1 MVLKPQFCRLS
12 MQPLQNLYPLLDKK
26 RKIVI
31 TMHQK
36 PDGDAMGAALAM
48 YHFLLSIGNNVNV
61 ISPTNWAK
69 FLNWMPGC
77 DKVTDFEIN
86 TRQALEHL
94 NEADLL
100 FCLDFNSMH
109 RTKKMETPLLGAKC
123 VKVLIDHH
131 EQPVEEYFDYGKSD
145 IFKSSTCE
153 MVYDFI
159 VQSPYAGKLNLDM
172 AACIYTGI
180 MTDTGSFR
188 FSITSANT
196 HKAVAHL
203 KELGLN
209 HSIIHENIFD
219 NFLENRLRFLGNAL
233 LNRLEVIYEYNTAL
247 MVIPKK
253 DLLKFEIQTG
263 DTEGLVNYLLTIEG
277 IKLGALLIDRS
288 EERKWSFRSKGDF
301 DVNEFARNHFEGGG
315 HKNAAGGRSS
325 ENIEYNVKQFKEV
338 LKQYENE
345 LQ

>member
-1 MVLKPQFCRLS
+1 
-12 MQPLQNLYPLLDKK
+12 MQPIENLYPLLEQE

-36 PDGDAMGAALAM
+36 PDGDAMGAALTLF
-48 YHFLLSIGNNVNV
+48 HFFKVLQHNVSV

-77 DKVTDFEIN
+77 KDVIDYELHTEKCKELIDNCE
-86 TRQALEHL
+86 
-94 NEADLL
+94 LL

-109 RTKKMETPLLGAKC
+109 RTKKMETVLLGAKC
-123 VKVLIDHH
+123 VKALIDHH
-131 EQPVEEYFDYGKSD
+131 EQPVEEHFDYGLSD
-145 IFKSSTCE
+145 AGRSSTCE

-159 VQSPYAGKLNLDM
+159 AGSPFSDKLNLDM

-188 FSITSANT
+188 FSITTAHT
-196 HKAVAHL
+196 HAVVSHL
-203 KELGLN
+203 KRLGLQ
-209 HSIIHENIFD
+209 HSVIHENIYD
-219 NFLENRLRFLGNAL
+219 NFLENRLRFTGNAL
-233 LNRLEVIYEYNTAL
+233 LYHLHVYYEYNTAL
-247 MVIPKK
+247 MAIPKR
-253 DLLKFEIQTG
+253 DILKYEIQTG

-277 IKLGALLIDRS
+277 IKLGALLIDRI

-301 DVNEFARNHFEGGG
+301 DVNEFARAHFEGGG

-325 ENIEYNVKQFKEV
+325 ESLEANIQRFKEV
-338 LKQYENE
+338 IKQYEGE

>member
-1 MVLKPQFCRLS
+1 
-12 MQPLQNLYPLLDKK
+12 MQPAEHLYALLQNK
-26 RKIVI
+26 RNIVV

-48 YHFLLSIGNNVNV
+48 FHFLKSIGNNVKV
-61 ISPTNWAK
+61 VSPTNWAK

-77 DKVTDFEIN
+77 NEVLDYELHT
-86 TRQALEHL
+86 QACTELL
-94 NEADLL
+94 DNADII

-109 RTKKMETPLLGAKC
+109 RTKKMETTLLGAKS

-131 EQPVEEYFDYGKSD
+131 EQPAEEHFDYGVSN
-145 IFKSSTCE
+145 ITKSSTCE

-159 VQSPYAGKLNLDM
+159 VESPFADKLDLDM

-203 KELGLN
+203 KELGLE
-209 HSIIHENIFD
+209 HSIIHENIYD
-219 NFLENRLRFLGNAL
+219 NFLENRLRFIGSAL
-233 LNRLEVIYEYNTAL
+233 LYRLEVLYEYNTAL
-247 MVIPKK
+247 MAIPKRDIIK
-253 DLLKFEIQTG
+253 YEIQTG

-277 IKLGALLIDRS
+277 IKLGALLIDRT

-301 DVNEFARNHFEGGG
+301 DVNELARAYFEGGG
-315 HKNAAGGRSS
+315 HKNAAGGRSAES
-325 ENIEYNVKQFKEV
+325 LDDNVKRFKQV
-338 LKQYENE
+338 IKQYEE
-345 LQ
+345 QLI